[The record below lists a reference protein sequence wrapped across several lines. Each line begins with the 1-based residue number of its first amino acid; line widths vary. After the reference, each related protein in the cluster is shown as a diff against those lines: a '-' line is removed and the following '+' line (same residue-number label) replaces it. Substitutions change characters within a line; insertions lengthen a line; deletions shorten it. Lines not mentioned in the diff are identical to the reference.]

1 MAMGVLA
8 RGFACESDFAIVNPR
23 NFHLRCYTPRLETR
37 NNPHAGYGPAGTAGR
52 FDREV
57 AMDNTLTP
65 PVFYLLIAWGAVT
78 AVFILLLIWRGV
90 LSSHEDDQI
99 FLDAAEEHMAKE
111 QRELVA
117 KISTLSRPLL
127 ITGILSGA
135 LLLLA
140 GGLWI
145 YEGLK
150 QNF

>member
-1 MAMGVLA
+1 M
-8 RGFACESDFAIVNPR
+8 E
-23 NFHLRCYTPRLETR
+23 
-37 NNPHAGYGPAGTAGR
+37 
-52 FDREV
+52 
-57 AMDNTLTP
+57 NTLTP
-65 PVFYLLIAWGAVT
+65 PIFYLMIAWGIVT
-78 AVFILLLIWRGV
+78 AVFVLLLIRRGV

>member
-1 MAMGVLA
+1 MESQLHGLVL
-8 RGFACESDFAIVNPR
+8 
-23 NFHLRCYTPRLETR
+23 
-37 NNPHAGYGPAGTAGR
+37 
-52 FDREV
+52 
-57 AMDNTLTP
+57 
-65 PVFYLLIAWGAVT
+65 YLLIAWGIAT
-78 AVFILLLIWRGV
+78 AVFLLLFIRRSV

-117 KISTLSRPLL
+117 KIDKLSRPLMV
-127 ITGILSGA
+127 TGILSGV

-150 QNF
+150 NF

>member
-1 MAMGVLA
+1 MESQLHGPVL
-8 RGFACESDFAIVNPR
+8 
-23 NFHLRCYTPRLETR
+23 
-37 NNPHAGYGPAGTAGR
+37 
-52 FDREV
+52 
-57 AMDNTLTP
+57 
-65 PVFYLLIAWGAVT
+65 YLLIAWGIAT
-78 AVFILLLIWRGV
+78 AIFLLLFIRRSV

-117 KISTLSRPLL
+117 KIDKLSRPLM
-127 ITGILSGA
+127 ITGILSGV

-150 QNF
+150 NF

>member
-1 MAMGVLA
+1 M
-8 RGFACESDFAIVNPR
+8 E
-23 NFHLRCYTPRLETR
+23 
-37 NNPHAGYGPAGTAGR
+37 
-52 FDREV
+52 
-57 AMDNTLTP
+57 NTLTP
-65 PVFYLLIAWGAVT
+65 PVFYLLIVWSIVT
-78 AVFILLLIWRGV
+78 AAFIILLIRRGV

-117 KISTLSRPLL
+117 KITTLTRPLL
-127 ITGILSGA
+127 ITGILSGV

-150 QNF
+150 HF

>member
-1 MAMGVLA
+1 MEG
-8 RGFACESDFAIVNPR
+8 S
-23 NFHLRCYTPRLETR
+23 
-37 NNPHAGYGPAGTAGR
+37 
-52 FDREV
+52 
-57 AMDNTLTP
+57 LTP
-65 PVFYLLIAWGAVT
+65 PVFYLLIVWGIVT
-78 AVFILLLIWRGV
+78 AVFIILLIWRGV

-99 FLDAAEEHMAKE
+99 FLDAAEEHMARE

-117 KISTLSRPLL
+117 KITTLSRPLL
-127 ITGILSGA
+127 ITGILSGV